1 MESIGEFFK
10 QVRETK
16 GLTVDEVASKTRI
29 RSDFVKALEEGNF
42 AKLPDQVF
50 ARGFVR
56 SYARSLGLDE
66 EDAIHRFIQSAGAF
80 YEKQDERERLK
91 ARQAEE
97 ERKRRANRK
106 AVAIAIGIAILTLV
120 VLLSREQSSVL
131 VRRAST
137 EAPPASTK
145 RTVTPETG
153 PHDVPSHPEGEGASS
168 TLKPKSSEPPPSS
181 TATRGDT
188 SSPTRGPAAPS
199 VGASAQQQAALPV
212 PPPIST
218 DSSVGGASPESSPN
232 AEETLVLDLEATEL
246 SWVVIQID
254 GGSPQEALLRPGEK
268 ARWKGQ
274 DQFILTLGNAGGVK
288 AELNGKPQKPFGPS
302 GKVARDILLKR

>member
-1 MESIGEFFK
+1 MDSIGDFFK

-29 RSDFVKALEEGNF
+29 RTDFVKALEEGNF

-91 ARQAEE
+91 VRQAEE
-97 ERKRRANRK
+97 ERKRQANRK

-120 VLLSREQSSVL
+120 ILLSREQSSLL
-131 VRRAST
+131 VRRST
-137 EAPPASTK
+137 QTESSPATAKRVTPPESAKLEVPVRPEPEAPPAAAK
-145 RTVTPETG
+145 
-153 PHDVPSHPEGEGASS
+153 A
-168 TLKPKSSEPPPSS
+168 KSQ
-181 TATRGDT
+181 D
-188 SSPTRGPAAPS
+188 API
-199 VGASAQQQAALPV
+199 
-212 PPPIST
+212 PPPITARADASAGRAASGPAPAQPPTAVSPAPAVST
-218 DSSVGGASPESSPN
+218 EGPLGALALDAPAN
-232 AEETLVLDLEATEL
+232 TEEPLILDLEATEL
-246 SWVVIQID
+246 SWVVIQVD

-268 ARWKGQ
+268 AKWKGQ
-274 DQFILTLGNAGGVK
+274 DQFMLTLGNAGGVK
-288 AELNGKPQKPFGPS
+288 AELNGKLQKPFGPS

>member
-29 RSDFVKALEEGNF
+29 RSDFVKALEDGNF

-80 YEKQDERERLK
+80 YEKQDERERLRV
-91 ARQAEE
+91 RQAEE
-97 ERKRRANRK
+97 ERKRQANRK
-106 AVAIAIGIAILTLV
+106 AVAVAIGIAVLTLV
-120 VLLSREQSSVL
+120 FLLSREQSSVL
-131 VRRAST
+131 RRSNPDHT
-137 EAPPASTK
+137 STK
-145 RTVTPETG
+145 RSTQMTKDASDGVSQQEPEPVAG
-153 PHDVPSHPEGEGASS
+153 AAKPSESPAAAS
-168 TLKPKSSEPPPSS
+168 KPTNDARRSEPTVPAVVASKPEPESVS
-181 TATRGDT
+181 T
-188 SSPTRGPAAPS
+188 SSPGTDGPLGGISLDGAGAANE
-199 VGASAQQQAALPV
+199 GQ
-212 PPPIST
+212 
-218 DSSVGGASPESSPN
+218 
-232 AEETLVLDLEATEL
+232 LVLDLEATEL
-246 SWVVIQID
+246 SWVVVQID
-254 GGSPQEALLRPGEK
+254 NGSPQEALLRPGEK
-268 ARWKGQ
+268 AHWKGQ

-302 GKVARDILLKR
+302 GKVARDIVLKR

>member
-16 GLTVDEVASKTRI
+16 GLTLEEVASKTRI
-29 RSDFVKALEEGNF
+29 RTDFVRALEEGNF

-91 ARQAEE
+91 VRQAEE

-120 VLLSREQSSVL
+120 VLLSREQSSIL

-137 EAPPASTK
+137 EVLPAAGKRAVLPEPNSVDSPIRPGTETGPPASKPKPADTPTSTVVPK
-145 RTVTPETG
+145 RDANAVQEVASTG
-153 PHDVPSHPEGEGASS
+153 PAGSESHLE
-168 TLKPKSSEPPPSS
+168 
-181 TATRGDT
+181 
-188 SSPTRGPAAPS
+188 
-199 VGASAQQQAALPV
+199 ALPV
-212 PPPIST
+212 PPPLE
-218 DSSVGGASPESSPN
+218 SSGASGAAVVENPSR
-232 AEETLVLDLEATEL
+232 ADEEIVLDLEATEL
-246 SWVVIQID
+246 TWVVIQID

-268 ARWKGQ
+268 ASWKGQ
-274 DQFILTLGNAGGVK
+274 DQFMLTLGNAGGVK
-288 AELNGKPQKPFGPS
+288 ASLNGKPQKAFGPS
-302 GKVARDILLKR
+302 GKVTRDILLKR

>member
-1 MESIGEFFK
+1 MDSIGDFFK

-29 RSDFVKALEEGNF
+29 RTDFVKALEEGNF

-91 ARQAEE
+91 VRQAEE

-120 VLLSREQSSVL
+120 ILLSREQSSLL
-131 VRRAST
+131 VRRTSQLEPPST
-137 EAPPASTK
+137 TAK
-145 RTVTPETG
+145 RVMPSEQKL
-153 PHDVPSHPEGEGASS
+153 DVPVRPE
-168 TLKPKSSEPPPSS
+168 SEPPAGGTKTKPME
-181 TATRGDT
+181 
-188 SSPTRGPAAPS
+188 APS
-199 VGASAQQQAALPV
+199 PPPATARTETTSGRGGSGTAVSPALPQTAMPV
-212 PPPIST
+212 PPPVSIEGP
-218 DSSVGGASPESSPN
+218 VGSPSLEAAAHADEP
-232 AEETLVLDLEATEL
+232 LVLDLEATEL
-246 SWVVIQID
+246 SWVVIQVD

-268 ARWKGQ
+268 AKWKGQ
-274 DQFILTLGNAGGVK
+274 DQFMLTLGNAGGVK

>member
-1 MESIGEFFK
+1 MDSIGDFFK

-16 GLTVDEVASKTRI
+16 GLTIDEVASKTRI
-29 RSDFVKALEEGNF
+29 RTDFVKALEEGNF

-91 ARQAEE
+91 VRQAEE
-97 ERKRRANRK
+97 ERKRQANRK

-120 VLLSREQSSVL
+120 ILLSREQSSLL
-131 VRRAST
+131 VRRTSQPEPPSTTAKRVTPVEPGKVDAPVRPEAESPTAAKTKPT
-137 EAPPASTK
+137 EASSPPQ
-145 RTVTPETG
+145 
-153 PHDVPSHPEGEGASS
+153 
-168 TLKPKSSEPPPSS
+168 
-181 TATRGDT
+181 TAT
-188 SSPTRGPAAPS
+188 PI
-199 VGASAQQQAALPV
+199 

-218 DSSVGGASPESSPN
+218 QGPLGPPSLEGAAN
-232 AEETLVLDLEATEL
+232 ADEPLVLDLEATEL
-246 SWVVIQID
+246 SWVVIQVD

-268 ARWKGQ
+268 AKWKGQ
-274 DQFILTLGNAGGVK
+274 DQFMLTLGNAGGVK
-288 AELNGKPQKPFGPS
+288 AELNGKPQKAFGPS

>member
-16 GLTVDEVASKTRI
+16 GLTLEEVASKTRI
-29 RSDFVKALEEGNF
+29 RADFVKALEEGNF

-97 ERKRRANRK
+97 ERKRRANRR

-120 VLLSREQSSVL
+120 VLLSREQSSLL
-131 VRRAST
+131 VRRGSP
-137 EAPPASTK
+137 EAPPAATK

-153 PHDVPSHPEGEGASS
+153 TDELPTRPEVVSHASAANS
-168 TLKPKSSEPPPSS
+168 KPADTAPLPA
-181 TATRGDT
+181 ATRNDT
-188 SSPTRGPAAPS
+188 SPPQEASIPS
-199 VGASAQQQAALPV
+199 VSGSVPQQEALPV
-212 PPPIST
+212 PPPLEVSGPPGGISLESPSST
-218 DSSVGGASPESSPN
+218 DEQ
-232 AEETLVLDLEATEL
+232 LILDLEATEL
-246 SWVVIQID
+246 TWVVIQID

-268 ARWKGQ
+268 ASWKGQ
-274 DQFILTLGNAGGVK
+274 DQFMLTLGNAGGVK
-288 AELNGKPQKPFGPS
+288 ATLNGKPQKAFGPS
-302 GKVARDILLKR
+302 GKVTRDILLKR

>member
-16 GLTVDEVASKTRI
+16 WLTVDEVASKTRI
-29 RSDFVKALEEGNF
+29 RSDFVKALEDGNF

-91 ARQAEE
+91 VRQAEE
-97 ERKRRANRK
+97 ERKRLANRK
-106 AVAIAIGIAILTLV
+106 GVAVAIGIAALTLIF
-120 VLLSREQSSVL
+120 LLSREQSSVL
-131 VRRAST
+131 HRGDPDQAST
-137 EAPPASTK
+137 ENSAQIANDAP
-145 RTVTPETG
+145 E
-153 PHDVPSHPEGEGASS
+153 
-168 TLKPKSSEPPPSS
+168 
-181 TATRGDT
+181 TATRQEPEPVAAAPEPSDVPAALPK
-188 SSPTRGPAAPS
+188 PTTDARGPESAVSP
-199 VGASAQQQAALPV
+199 VGASKPETETV
-212 PPPIST
+212 SM
-218 DSSVGGASPESSPN
+218 ASPGTDGPLGGISLDG
-232 AEETLVLDLEATEL
+232 AGTTTDGQLVLDLEATEL
-246 SWVVIQID
+246 SWVVVQID
-254 GGSPQEALLRPGEK
+254 DGSPQEALLRPGEK
-268 ARWKGQ
+268 ANWKGQ

-302 GKVARDILLKR
+302 GKVVRDVVLKR